1 MYEVLFRE
9 GGLQDLGDDFVDVL
23 SLVDVVRARV
33 SPEETVLDLD
43 IKSGFPLILLPD
55 CQFVCTAHGAEG
67 ARLLREVMA
76 ILALFCVSLI
86 QVEAEEG
93 TLWPRVA
100 LQEFL
105 TGVDTGKSP
114 VVIAVRATE
123 TLDSIF
129 NVVDVLPERGLFRCH
144 FGISLRRWMIKCS
157 TWNILNTKWGHSG
170 TVAPVSI
177 CTETGSR
184 YGPGMF
190 HVEHRRRTA
199 KARHCVR
206 LLLTRRIIPATPNTS
221 RLPRS
226 PKMPDIEW
234 IHRVA
239 RLGIVLDA
247 RQIEQL
253 TQYGFLLRTWS
264 RFTALVSSGN
274 LADLENLHV
283 VDSLSLFD
291 VVRGNAAPGETVLD
305 IGSGGGFPAIP
316 LAIALPD
323 RKFVLMERSAKK
335 VSFLRKVMGSLG
347 LAHVSLIHGS
357 FPEDAPDDPPVVIT
371 ARAVERSDA
380 ILAEIADILP
390 ENCVFLCQSGDPTEK
405 LDQEMFHVEHWEDA
419 WTRSGERRGTL
430 HLVRIKAQE

>member
-1 MYEVLFRE
+1 
-9 GGLQDLGDDFVDVL
+9 
-23 SLVDVVRARV
+23 
-33 SPEETVLDLD
+33 
-43 IKSGFPLILLPD
+43 
-55 CQFVCTAHGAEG
+55 
-67 ARLLREVMA
+67 
-76 ILALFCVSLI
+76 
-86 QVEAEEG
+86 
-93 TLWPRVA
+93 
-100 LQEFL
+100 
-105 TGVDTGKSP
+105 
-114 VVIAVRATE
+114 
-123 TLDSIF
+123 
-129 NVVDVLPERGLFRCH
+129 
-144 FGISLRRWMIKCS
+144 
-157 TWNILNTKWGHSG
+157 
-170 TVAPVSI
+170 
-177 CTETGSR
+177 
-184 YGPGMF
+184 
-190 HVEHRRRTA
+190 
-199 KARHCVR
+199 
-206 LLLTRRIIPATPNTS
+206 
-221 RLPRS
+221 
-226 PKMPDIEW
+226 MPDIEW